1 MKKLMVLSNEDGY
14 IKFFV
19 IVALIVLLVYV
30 GIIFGMPY
38 YKYSAFKSDIK
49 EMVRVSLGDVNKA
62 KTEVLQ
68 RAQELKIPIGEK
80 DVEVKKQG
88 NIVVVTTSWSET
100 VDVLGL
106 YQKTLDFDIAV
117 EG

>member
-1 MKKLMVLSNEDGY
+1 MKKLTVLNNENGY
-14 IKFFV
+14 IKFFL
-19 IVALIVLLVYV
+19 IAALIVFLVYLGV
-30 GIIFGMPY
+30 KFGMPY

-49 EMVRVSLGDVNKA
+49 EMVRVSLGDVNKT

-80 DVEVKKQG
+80 DVVIEKKE
-88 NIVVVTTSWSET
+88 NIIIVTTSWSET
-100 VDVLGL
+100 VDVLGV

>member
-1 MKKLMVLSNEDGY
+1 MKKLTVLNNENGY
-14 IKFFV
+14 IKFILITAF
-19 IVALIVLLVYV
+19 IVFLVYLGV
-30 GIIFGMPY
+30 KFGMPY

-49 EMVRVSLGDVNKA
+49 EMVRVSLGDVNKT

-80 DVEVKKQG
+80 DVVIEKKE
-88 NIVVVTTSWSET
+88 NIIIVTTSWSET
-100 VDVLGL
+100 VDVLGV

>member
-1 MKKLMVLSNEDGY
+1 MKKLKVLNNENGF
-14 IKFFV
+14 IKFFFIVAV
-19 IVALIVLLVYV
+19 IVFLVYV
-30 GIIFGMPY
+30 GVKFGMPY

-49 EMVRVSLGDVNKA
+49 EMVRVSLGDDNKT

-100 VDVLGL
+100 VDLLGL

>member
-1 MKKLMVLSNEDGY
+1 MKKLKVLNNENGY
-14 IKFFV
+14 IKFFL
-19 IVALIVLLVYV
+19 IAGLIVFLVYL
-30 GIIFGMPY
+30 GIKFGMPY

-49 EMVRVSLGDVNKA
+49 EMVRVSLGDVNKT

-80 DVEVKKQG
+80 DLVIEKKE
-88 NIVVVTTSWSET
+88 NIIIVTTSWSET
-100 VDVLGL
+100 VDVLGV

>member
-1 MKKLMVLSNEDGY
+1 MKKLTVLNNENGY
-14 IKFFV
+14 IKFILIAV
-19 IVALIVLLVYV
+19 LIVFLVYLGV
-30 GIIFGMPY
+30 KFGMPY

-49 EMVRVSLGDVNKA
+49 EMVRVSLGDDNKT

-80 DVEVKKQG
+80 DVVIEKKG
-88 NIVVVTTSWSET
+88 NVIIVTTSWSET
-100 VDVLGL
+100 VDVLGV